1 MAKSKFLLIA
11 AVAAAAVP
19 ATASVV
25 IVGST
30 SARVCYEAAD
40 GSGRPN
46 IDELSQCDRA
56 LHQEPLT
63 RYETAA
69 THVNRGIV
77 LIRRGRIEAGI
88 GDFDRALKLDPE
100 QPEAYLNKGIALL
113 RQEGRAREAL
123 PLIETAL
130 AKGTRRPAAAYY
142 SRAVAHE
149 ELGDVPAA
157 YRDYRLASEADPE
170 WRIPRVELARFT
182 VR

>member
-1 MAKSKFLLIA
+1 MAKSKFLLLA
-11 AVAAAAVP
+11 AVAATAVP
-19 ATASVV
+19 AAASVV
-25 IVGST
+25 ILGNT

-40 GSGRPN
+40 GAGRPN
-46 IDELSQCDRA
+46 ADEVSQCDRA
-56 LHQEPLT
+56 LREEPLT

-69 THVNRGIV
+69 TYVNRGIV
-77 LIRRGRIEAGI
+77 LVRRGRIDAGI
-88 GDFDRALKLDPE
+88 GDFDRALKVDPE

-113 RQEGRAREAL
+113 RQEGRADEAL

-149 ELGDVPAA
+149 DLGDVRSA
-157 YRDYRLASEADPE
+157 YRDYQLARDADPE
-170 WRIPRVELARFT
+170 WRIPPMELARFT